1 MHGMRVEPDPVMQDA
16 AAERSKVLRARS
28 VPSASPFRVATFYW
42 GIHCMGLVVS
52 LTALAAVFLH
62 PHTLAPRIMA
72 GGLVFSGL
80 MWLIAFFKRRA
91 ATCPLCKGTPLVNSG
106 ATPHQ
111 RARRICPFNHG
122 VSAMLSIMA
131 TQRFRCMYCGSDYDL
146 LKPRT
151 RHAYEEPP
159 RDVRDGR
166 DSHDA

>member
-1 MHGMRVEPDPVMQDA
+1 MREEANRLTQDA

-28 VPSASPFRVATFYW
+28 VPHAGPFRVATFHW
-42 GIHCMGLVVS
+42 GLHCLGLVVS

-62 PHTLAPRIMA
+62 PSAMAPRIMA

-91 ATCPLCKGTPLVNSG
+91 AKCPLCKGTPLLNSG
-106 ATPHQ
+106 AVPHV
-111 RARRICPFNHG
+111 RARRIGPLNHG

-146 LKPRT
+146 LKPRS
-151 RHAYEEPP
+151 RHTYVNPP
-159 RDVRDGR
+159 HAGDEARH
-166 DSHDA
+166 SHDA